1 VRTANKTFLALGLA
15 VNAALAMSN
24 TGLADCGGLF
34 LLHLSDKQF
43 SAKSCSIKD
52 SLTVENYKVYG
63 SFEHFAIQG
72 RYTDEWS
79 IKGNNRQNIA
89 SAGVEGNYKYF
100 SFDVNVSSYPLVSA
114 TFSAHPKD
122 SLFKVNASFAGGSID
137 LGNMH
142 WIPDQ
147 KTAMVGPISVDWT
160 SHVLYGSLSAEY
172 NISAHHVNLSGA
184 YLKTIPHNPNKNY
197 YVRDS
202 AGVLIMNAKYGY
214 DFSNS
219 RLDAGYTFANAN
231 ATLYGIYHSEESRKR
246 FMYMPLDATL
256 HFLYAKWEREQVR
269 AHLEYLHLAGRLSS
283 NPNRFYE
290 TLAPNRALPASVIKG
305 LSFSFLQK
313 TFRVDADL
321 STSAILGGGS
331 YRWNLGKRYIFTPN
345 VGLDLFG
352 IKGNLNID
360 KRTETTRLATINT
373 YKERTFR
380 ELSAIG
386 TILSLECEIRKD
398 GPISLALVYGV
409 SQIIPFYIDYKDYN
423 SGPNGELIPSQSGNH
438 SPSGSGTPGAQGGK
452 DKAGSLEGGLS
463 DLLFRNG
470 FATHLG
476 ISVRF

>member
-1 VRTANKTFLALGLA
+1 MKSTNKIFLALGFA

-43 SAKSCSIKD
+43 STKSCSIKD
-52 SLTVENYKVYG
+52 SLTVDNYKVYG

-79 IKGNNRQNIA
+79 IKGLNRQNIA
-89 SAGVEGNYKYF
+89 SAGFEGNYKYV
-100 SFDVNVSSYPLVSA
+100 SFDVNVSSYPFVKA
-114 TFSAHPKD
+114 TLSAHPKD
-122 SLFKVNASFAGGSID
+122 SLFKVNATFAGGAID
-137 LGNMH
+137 MGSMR
-142 WIPDQ
+142 WIPDH
-147 KTAMVGPISVDWT
+147 KTEMVGTISVDWT
-160 SHVLYGSLSAEY
+160 SHVLYGGLSAEY
-172 NISAHHVNLSGA
+172 NINAHHINLSGA
-184 YLKTIPHNPNKNY
+184 YLKTIPHNPDKEY

-202 AGVLIMNAKYGY
+202 TGAIIINAKYRY

-231 ATLYGIYHSEESRKR
+231 VTLYGIYHNEESRKR
-246 FMYMPLDATL
+246 FMYMPLDATF
-256 HFLYAKWEREQVR
+256 HSLYAKWEREQVR
-269 AHLEYLHLAGRLSS
+269 THLEYFYLAGRLSS

-305 LSFSFLQK
+305 LSFAFLQK

-321 STSAILGGGS
+321 STQAILGGGS
-331 YRWNLGKRYIFTPN
+331 YRWNLGKRYVFTPN
-345 VGLDLFG
+345 VGLDFFG
-352 IKGNLNID
+352 IKGDLDID
-360 KRTETTRLATINT
+360 KKTETTRLATVNT
-373 YKERTFR
+373 YKEKTFR

-386 TILSLECEIRKD
+386 TILALECEIRKD
-398 GPISLALVYGV
+398 GPVSLALVYGI
-409 SQIIPFYIDYKDYN
+409 SQIIPFYIDYKDQN
-423 SGPNGELIPSQSGNH
+423 SNKSTDAGTPNPT
-438 SPSGSGTPGAQGGK
+438 SPSGSGTPGAQGDK

-476 ISVRF
+476 ISVKF

>member
-1 VRTANKTFLALGLA
+1 MKSANKIFLALGFA

-52 SLTVENYKVYG
+52 SLTVDNYKVYG

-79 IKGNNRQNIA
+79 IKGRNRQNIA
-89 SAGVEGNYKYF
+89 SAGFEGNYKYL
-100 SFDVNVSSYPLVSA
+100 SFDVNISSSPFVRA
-114 TFSAHPKD
+114 TLTAHPKD
-122 SLFKVNASFAGGSID
+122 SLFKVNATFAGGAID
-137 LGNMH
+137 MGKMR
-142 WIPDQ
+142 WIPDH
-147 KTAMVGPISVDWT
+147 KTEMVGTISVDWT

-172 NISAHHVNLSGA
+172 NINAHHVNLSGT
-184 YLKTIPHNPNKNY
+184 YLKTIPHNPDKEY

-202 AGVLIMNAKYGY
+202 AGAIILNAKYGH

-219 RLDAGYTFANAN
+219 RLDAGYTFANADI
-231 ATLYGIYHSEESRKR
+231 TLYGIYQNEGSRKR
-246 FMYMPLDATL
+246 FMFMPLDATL
-256 HFLYAKWEREQVR
+256 HSFYAKWEREQVR
-269 AHLEYLHLAGRLSS
+269 TRLEYVHLAGRLSS

-290 TLAPNRALPASVIKG
+290 TLAPNRALPASVIMG

-331 YRWNLGKRYIFTPN
+331 YRWNFGKRYTITPTA
-345 VGLDLFG
+345 GLDFFG
-352 IKGNLNID
+352 IKGDLDID
-360 KRTETTRLATINT
+360 KKTETTRLATINT
-373 YKERTFR
+373 YKEKTFR

-386 TILSLECEIRKD
+386 TILSLECEIRKN

-409 SQIIPFYIDYKDYN
+409 SQIIPFYINYKDQN
-423 SGPNGELIPSQSGNH
+423 SNKSTEPGDGTGPSQQHGS
-438 SPSGSGTPGAQGGK
+438 SPTDSQGGK

>member
-1 VRTANKTFLALGLA
+1 MKTTNRTFLALGFA

-100 SFDVNVSSYPLVSA
+100 SFDVNVSSYPLVTA
-114 TFSAHPKD
+114 TLSAHPKD

-137 LGNMH
+137 LGNMR
-142 WIPDQ
+142 WIPDH
-147 KTAMVGPISVDWT
+147 KTEMVGPISVDWT
-160 SHVLYGSLSAEY
+160 SHVLYGGLSAEY
-172 NISAHHVNLSGA
+172 NIAAHHVNLSGA
-184 YLKTIPHNPNKNY
+184 YLKTLPHNPDKDY

-202 AGVLIMNAKYGY
+202 AGVLILKANYGY

-231 ATLYGIYHSEESRKR
+231 ATLYGIFHSEESRKR

-256 HFLYAKWEREQVR
+256 HFLHAKWEREQVR

-305 LSFSFLQK
+305 LSFAFLQK
-313 TFRVDADL
+313 TFRIDADL

-331 YRWNLGKRYIFTPN
+331 YRWNFGKRYVFTPTA
-345 VGLDLFG
+345 GLDLFG
-352 IKGNLNID
+352 IKGDLDID

-373 YKERTFR
+373 YKEKTFR

-386 TILSLECEIRKD
+386 TIISLECEIRKD
-398 GPISLALVYGV
+398 GPVSLALVYGI
-409 SQIIPFYIDYKDYN
+409 SQIIPFYIDYKDQN
-423 SGPNGELIPSQSGNH
+423 SNKSAD
-438 SPSGSGTPGAQGGK
+438 SGSGTGNSGQSGSGDTSSAQGAK

-476 ISVRF
+476 ISIKF

>member
-1 VRTANKTFLALGLA
+1 MN
-15 VNAALAMSN
+15 N

-43 SAKSCSIKD
+43 SAQSCSIRD
-52 SLTVENYKVYG
+52 SLKIDNYEVHA
-63 SFEHFAIQG
+63 SFQHSAIQG

-79 IKGNNRQNIA
+79 IKGKNTQNIVT
-89 SAGVEGNYKYF
+89 AGFEGNYKYV
-100 SFDVNVSSYPLVSA
+100 SFDVNINSYPAAMA
-114 TFSAHPKD
+114 TLTYHPKD
-122 SLFKVNASFAGGSID
+122 SLFKVKATLAGGAIE
-137 LGNMH
+137 LGNIS
-142 WIPDQ
+142 WIPDH
-147 KTAMVGPISVDWT
+147 KTEMVGSITADWT
-160 SHVLYGSLSAEY
+160 SHVLYGGLSAEY
-172 NISAHHVNLSGA
+172 NIAAHHINLSGA
-184 YLKTIPHNPNKNY
+184 YLKSIPHNPDKPY

-202 AGVLIMNAKYGY
+202 AGVLIMNANYGY

-219 RLDAGYTFANAN
+219 RLDASYTLAHANV
-231 ATLYGIYHSEESRKR
+231 TLFGIYHNEESRKR

-256 HFLYAKWEREQVR
+256 HLLNAKWEWEQIR
-269 AHLEYLHLAGRLSS
+269 TRLEYFYLAGRLSS

-305 LSFSFLQK
+305 LSFAFLQK
-313 TFRVDADL
+313 TFRIDADL
-321 STSAILGGGS
+321 STTALLGGGS
-331 YRWNLGKRYIFTPN
+331 YRWKFGKRYTITPTA
-345 VGLDLFG
+345 GLDFFG
-352 IKGNLNID
+352 IKGDLDIN
-360 KRTETTRLATINT
+360 KKTETTRLATINT

-386 TILSLECEIRKD
+386 SILSLECEIRKE
-398 GPISLALVYGV
+398 GPVSLALVYGV

-423 SGPNGELIPSQSGNH
+423 SGPNGELIPSQGGNP
-438 SPSGSGTPGAQGGK
+438 SPSGSGTPGDQGGK

>member
-1 VRTANKTFLALGLA
+1 MKTANRTFLALGFA

-100 SFDVNVSSYPLVSA
+100 SFDVNVSSYPLVTA
-114 TFSAHPKD
+114 TLSAHPKD

-137 LGNMH
+137 LGNMR
-142 WIPDQ
+142 WIPDH
-147 KTAMVGPISVDWT
+147 KTEMVGPISVDWT
-160 SHVLYGSLSAEY
+160 SHVLYGGLSAEY
-172 NISAHHVNLSGA
+172 NIAAHHVNLSGA
-184 YLKTIPHNPNKNY
+184 YLKTLPHNPDKDY

-202 AGVLIMNAKYGY
+202 AGVLILKANYGY

-231 ATLYGIYHSEESRKR
+231 ATLYGIFHSEESRKR

-256 HFLYAKWEREQVR
+256 HFLHAKWEREQVR

-305 LSFSFLQK
+305 LSFAFLQK
-313 TFRVDADL
+313 TFRIDADL

-331 YRWNLGKRYIFTPN
+331 YRWNFGKRYVFTPTA
-345 VGLDLFG
+345 GLDLFG
-352 IKGNLNID
+352 IKGDLDID

-373 YKERTFR
+373 YKEKTFR

-386 TILSLECEIRKD
+386 TIISLECEIRKD
-398 GPISLALVYGV
+398 GPVSLALVYGI
-409 SQIIPFYIDYKDYN
+409 SQIIPFYIDYKDQN
-423 SGPNGELIPSQSGNH
+423 SNKSAD
-438 SPSGSGTPGAQGGK
+438 SGSGTGNSGQSGSGDTSSAQGAK

-476 ISVRF
+476 ISIKF

>member
-1 VRTANKTFLALGLA
+1 MKTANKIFLALGFA

-52 SLTVENYKVYG
+52 SLTVDNYKVYG

-72 RYTDEWS
+72 RYTDKWS
-79 IKGNNRQNIA
+79 IKGLNRQNIA
-89 SAGVEGNYKYF
+89 SAGFEGNYKYL
-100 SFDVNVSSYPLVSA
+100 SFDVNVSSYPFVKA
-114 TFSAHPKD
+114 TLSAHPKD

-137 LGNMH
+137 LGNMR

-147 KTAMVGPISVDWT
+147 KTEMVGTISVDWV
-160 SHVLYGSLSAEY
+160 SHIFYGNLSAEY
-172 NISAHHVNLSGA
+172 NIRAHHINLSGT
-184 YLKTIPHNPNKNY
+184 YLKTSPHNPDKEY

-202 AGVLIMNAKYGY
+202 AGALIISASYGY

-219 RLDAGYTFANAN
+219 HLDAGYTFANAN
-231 ATLYGIYHSEESRKR
+231 ATLYGIYHNEESRKR

-256 HFLYAKWEREQVR
+256 HSLYAKWEREQVH
-269 AHLEYLHLAGRLSS
+269 AHLEYFHMAGRLSS
-283 NPNRFYE
+283 NPNRFFE

-305 LSFSFLQK
+305 LSFSFLHK

-331 YRWNLGKRYIFTPN
+331 YRWNLGKRYVFTPTA
-345 VGLDLFG
+345 GLDFFG
-352 IKGNLNID
+352 IKGDLDID
-360 KRTETTRLATINT
+360 KRTETTRFATINT
-373 YKERTFR
+373 YKEKTFR

-386 TILSLECEIRKD
+386 TILSLECEIRKK
-398 GPISLALVYGV
+398 GPVSLALVYGV
-409 SQIIPFYIDYKDYN
+409 SQIIPFYIDYKDQN
-423 SGPNGELIPSQSGNH
+423 SNKGVNAGDGTGPSQQHGSGPQSGTQ
-438 SPSGSGTPGAQGGK
+438 SDK

-476 ISVRF
+476 ISVMF

>member
-1 VRTANKTFLALGLA
+1 MRTSKKTFLALGFA

-24 TGLADCGGLF
+24 TGLADCGVLF

-52 SLTVENYKVYG
+52 SLTIENYKVYG

-100 SFDVNVSSYPLVSA
+100 SFDVNVSSYPLVTA
-114 TFSAHPKD
+114 TLSAHPKD

-137 LGNMH
+137 LGNMR
-142 WIPDQ
+142 WIPDH
-147 KTAMVGPISVDWT
+147 KTEMVGPISVDWT
-160 SHVLYGSLSAEY
+160 SHVLYGGLSAEY
-172 NISAHHVNLSGA
+172 NIAAHHVNLSGA
-184 YLKTIPHNPNKNY
+184 YLKTLPHNPDKDY

-202 AGVLIMNAKYGY
+202 AGVLILKANYGY

-231 ATLYGIYHSEESRKR
+231 ATLYGIFHSEESRKR

-256 HFLYAKWEREQVR
+256 HFLHAKWEREQVR

-305 LSFSFLQK
+305 LSFAFLQK
-313 TFRVDADL
+313 TFRIDADL

-331 YRWNLGKRYIFTPN
+331 YRWNFGKRYVFTPTA
-345 VGLDLFG
+345 GLDLFG
-352 IKGNLNID
+352 IKGDLDID

-373 YKERTFR
+373 YKEKTFR

-386 TILSLECEIRKD
+386 TILTLECEIRKD
-398 GPISLALVYGV
+398 GPVSLALVYGI
-409 SQIIPFYIDYKDYN
+409 SQIIPFYIDYKDQN
-423 SGPNGELIPSQSGNH
+423 SNKSAD
-438 SPSGSGTPGAQGGK
+438 SGSGTGNSGQSGSGDTSSAQGAK

-476 ISVRF
+476 ISIKF

>member
-1 VRTANKTFLALGLA
+1 
-15 VNAALAMSN
+15 MSN

-52 SLTVENYKVYG
+52 SLTVDNYKVYG

-72 RYTDEWS
+72 RYTDKWS

-100 SFDVNVSSYPLVSA
+100 SFDVNVSSYPFVKA
-114 TFSAHPKD
+114 TLSAHPKD
-122 SLFKVNASFAGGSID
+122 SLFKVNVSFAGGSID
-137 LGNMH
+137 LGNMR
-142 WIPDQ
+142 WIPDH
-147 KTAMVGPISVDWT
+147 KTEMVGTISVDWV
-160 SHVLYGSLSAEY
+160 SHIFYGNLSAEY
-172 NISAHHVNLSGA
+172 NIRAHHINLSGT
-184 YLKTIPHNPNKNY
+184 YLKTSPHNPDKEY

-202 AGVLIMNAKYGY
+202 AGALIISANYGH

-219 RLDAGYTFANAN
+219 HLDAGYTFANAN

-256 HFLYAKWEREQVR
+256 HSLYAKWKREQVH
-269 AHLEYLHLAGRLSS
+269 AHLEYFYLAGRLSS

-305 LSFSFLQK
+305 LSFAFLQK

-321 STSAILGGGS
+321 STQAILGGGT

-345 VGLDLFG
+345 VGLDFFG
-352 IKGNLNID
+352 IKGDLDID
-360 KRTETTRLATINT
+360 KKTETTRLATVNT
-373 YKERTFR
+373 YKEKTFR

-386 TILSLECEIRKD
+386 TILSLECEIRKE
-398 GPISLALVYGV
+398 GPVSLAFVYGI
-409 SQIIPFYIDYKDYN
+409 SQIVPFYIDYKDQN
-423 SGPNGELIPSQSGNH
+423 SNKGVEPGDGTGPSQQH
-438 SPSGSGTPGAQGGK
+438 GSGTQSGTQGDK

-476 ISVRF
+476 LSIKF

>member
-1 VRTANKTFLALGLA
+1 MKSTNKIFLALGFA
-15 VNAALAMSN
+15 VNAALAVSN
-24 TGLADCGGLF
+24 SRLADCGGLF

-43 SAKSCSIKD
+43 STKSCSIKD
-52 SLTVENYKVYG
+52 SLTVDNYKVYG

-79 IKGNNRQNIA
+79 IKGKNTQNIVT
-89 SAGVEGNYKYF
+89 AGFEGNYKYL
-100 SFDVNVSSYPLVSA
+100 SFDVNVSSYPFVKA
-114 TFSAHPKD
+114 TLSAHPKD

-137 LGNMH
+137 LGNMR

-147 KTAMVGPISVDWT
+147 KTEMVGTISVDWV
-160 SHVLYGSLSAEY
+160 SHIFYGNLSAEY
-172 NISAHHVNLSGA
+172 NIAAHHINLSGT
-184 YLKTIPHNPNKNY
+184 YLKTSPHNPDKEY

-202 AGVLIMNAKYGY
+202 AGVLILSANYGH
-214 DFSNS
+214 DFSKS
-219 RLDAGYTFANAN
+219 RLDASYTFANAS
-231 ATLYGIYHSEESRKR
+231 ATLYGIYHNEESRKR

-256 HFLYAKWEREQVR
+256 HSLYTKWEREQVR
-269 AHLEYLHLAGRLSS
+269 THLEYFYLAGRLSS

-305 LSFSFLQK
+305 LSFAFLQK

-321 STSAILGGGS
+321 STQAILGGGT

-345 VGLDLFG
+345 VGLDFFG
-352 IKGNLNID
+352 IKGDLDID
-360 KRTETTRLATINT
+360 KKTETTRLATVNT
-373 YKERTFR
+373 YKEKTFR

-386 TILSLECEIRKD
+386 TILSLECEIRKE
-398 GPISLALVYGV
+398 GPVSLAFVYGI
-409 SQIIPFYIDYKDYN
+409 SQIVPFYIDYKDQN
-423 SGPNGELIPSQSGNH
+423 SNKGVEPGDGTGPSQQH
-438 SPSGSGTPGAQGGK
+438 GSGTQSGTQGDK

-476 ISVRF
+476 LSIKF